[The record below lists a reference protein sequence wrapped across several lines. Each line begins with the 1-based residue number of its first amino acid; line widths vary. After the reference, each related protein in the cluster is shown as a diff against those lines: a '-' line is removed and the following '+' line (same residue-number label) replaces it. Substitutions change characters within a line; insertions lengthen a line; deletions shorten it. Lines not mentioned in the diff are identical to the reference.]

1 MLSEFAD
8 FELADES
15 VYNTREDRMRSAFE
29 KSKQSYAEE
38 QVYTESGVRFLN
50 IGAYLTVCLM
60 STGYSGMTHQK
71 FRLLQNFMSEI

>member
-29 KSKQSYAEE
+29 KSKQSYAGE
-38 QVYTESGVRFLN
+38 QVYTEPGVRFL
-50 IGAYLTVCLM
+50 I
-60 STGYSGMTHQK
+60 
-71 FRLLQNFMSEI
+71 SERI

>member
-15 VYNTREDRMRSAFE
+15 VYNTREDRMRFAFE

-38 QVYTESGVRFLN
+38 QVYTEPGVRFL
-50 IGAYLTVCLM
+50 I
-60 STGYSGMTHQK
+60 
-71 FRLLQNFMSEI
+71 SERI